1 MFPSQGKVGYMVHHT
16 MSFCRQKREH
26 GPSLKFNKYWERL
39 VMVYVHKIEETDA
52 GNVTIYIKK
61 KMRTWSVD

>member
-1 MFPSQGKVGYMVHHT
+1 M
-16 MSFCRQKREH
+16 
-26 GPSLKFNKYWERL
+26 KFNKYWERL

-61 KMRTWSVD
+61 KNADLVGGLGGLQSGLIQRIGGTF